1 MKEFHDLHDMYL
13 FAKVVEFGGYT
24 AAATALGMQTSKL
37 SRHIVALEKQLGVR
51 LLNRTTRRIS
61 VTEAGQTFYRHC
73 AAVVAEAQAARD
85 AIERTRSVPQGL
97 VRMSCPLALLQGG
110 LHQVVVDYMAA
121 NPLVRVSIDATNRR
135 VDVIEEG
142 IDIAVRARTPPLEDS
157 DLAVRMLAT
166 SVPMLVASPRLFRQ
180 YARPDDV
187 SGLSALPTLAM
198 ARAGDKYVWNLLAMD
213 GSRVEVPHT
222 PRLVTDDMPSLRVAA
237 VSGLG
242 VTQLPR
248 DQVQGELDAGLL
260 EPVLPQY
267 SSPSVLVHAVFPSR
281 RGLVPAVRGLLDA
294 LVAGYQSKCCLA

>member
-1 MKEFHDLHDMYL
+1 MDDVHDLHDMYL

-24 AAATALGMQTSKL
+24 AAASALGMQASKL

-61 VTEAGQTFYRHC
+61 VTEAGQTFYGHC

-85 AIERTRSVPQGL
+85 AIDRTRSVPQGL

-110 LHQVVVDYMAA
+110 LNQVISNYMNAH
-121 NPLVRVSIDATNRR
+121 PLVRVSIDATNRR

-142 IDIAVRARTPPLEDS
+142 IDIAVRARTPPLDDS

-166 SVPMLVASPRLFRQ
+166 SVPMLVASPRLFEHL
-180 YARPDDV
+180 ARPEDV
-187 SGLSALPTLAM
+187 YGLSLLPTLSM
-198 ARAGDKYVWNLLAMD
+198 ARAGDKYVWNLVARD
-213 GSRVEVPHT
+213 GSRVTVPHT
-222 PRLVTDDMPSLRVAA
+222 PRMVTDDMPTLRLAA
-237 VSGLG
+237 MNGLG

-248 DQVQGELDAGLL
+248 DQVQTELDAGLL
-260 EPVLPQY
+260 EPVLSQY
-267 SSPSVLVHAVFPSR
+267 SSPSLMVHAVFPSR

-294 LVAGYQSKCCLA
+294 LVDGYQNKCCLA

>member
-1 MKEFHDLHDMYL
+1 MKEIHDLHDMYL

-24 AAATALGMQTSKL
+24 AAAMALGMQTSKL
-37 SRHIVALEKQLGVR
+37 SRHIAALEKQLGVR

-61 VTEAGQTFYRHC
+61 VTEAGQTFYGHC
-73 AAVVAEAQAARD
+73 VAVVAEAQAARD
-85 AIERTRSVPQGL
+85 AIDRTRSVPQGL

-110 LHQVVVDYMAA
+110 LNQVVADYMAR

-157 DLAVRMLAT
+157 DLAVRTLAT
-166 SVPMLVASPRLFRQ
+166 SVPMLVASPRLFLQSPRPQ
-180 YARPDDV
+180 LVSDLAR
-187 SGLSALPTLAM
+187 LPTLAM
-198 ARAGDKYVWNLLAMD
+198 ARAGDKYAWHLVAAD
-213 GSRVEVPHT
+213 GSRLAVPHT

-237 VSGLG
+237 LSGLG

-248 DQVQGELDAGLL
+248 DQVQREIDAGLL

-267 SSPSVLVHAVFPSR
+267 SSPSLVVHAVFPSR

-294 LVAGYQSKCCLA
+294 LVAGYDNKCCLA

>member
-1 MKEFHDLHDMYL
+1 MDDVHDLHDMYL

-24 AAATALGMQTSKL
+24 AAASALGMQASKL

-61 VTEAGQTFYRHC
+61 VTEAGQTFYGHC

-85 AIERTRSVPQGL
+85 AIDRTRSVPQGL

-110 LHQVVVDYMAA
+110 LNQVVVDYMAA
-121 NPLVRVSIDATNRR
+121 NPLVRVSVDATNRR

-142 IDIAVRARTPPLEDS
+142 IDIAVRARTPPLDDS

-166 SVPMLVASPRLFRQ
+166 SVPMLVASPRLFKQ
-180 YARPDDV
+180 FERPEDV
-187 SGLSALPTLAM
+187 YGLSKLPTLAM
-198 ARAGDKYVWNLLAMD
+198 ARAGDKYAWNLVAID
-213 GSRVEVPHT
+213 GNRVTVPHS
-222 PRLVTDDMPSLRVAA
+222 PRMVTDDMPTLRVAA

-248 DQVQGELDAGLL
+248 DQVLGELNAGLL

-267 SSPSVLVHAVFPSR
+267 SSPSLMVHAVFPSR